1 MSTVSGD
8 PAVRATATSTAE
20 SEDEAAVEPHA
31 SSRSYRRRA
40 AVIASAI
47 ALPLT
52 VILALALT
60 AGHRST
66 TPVGPAPVL
75 SVAGFPANPA
85 SDATCARI
93 LQRLPVTLSGL
104 VTRRVSSASASVV
117 AWGDPAVVLRCGVPR
132 PTGLV
137 PASADYVQEV
147 GDGAGRSV
155 EWLPATGKKQTVW
168 TTIDRRVYVEVTV
181 PGKYDGASMITPLTT
196 AVAQATPAVCQAQPN
211 PAPPTPVANLCVD
224 RK

>member
-1 MSTVSGD
+1 MSTDLPVSG
-8 PAVRATATSTAE
+8 TTTSTHA
-20 SEDEAAVEPHA
+20 SEDEAGTEPHT
-31 SSRSYRRRA
+31 SNRSYRRRA

-60 AGHRST
+60 AGHGST
-66 TPVGPAPVL
+66 TPAGPAPVL
-75 SVAGFPANPA
+75 SVAAFPANPA

-104 VTRRVSSASASVV
+104 ATRRVSSGSASVV
-117 AWGDPAVVLRCGVPR
+117 GWGDPAVVLRCGVPR
-132 PTGLV
+132 PSGLV
-137 PASADYVQEV
+137 PNSADYVQEV
-147 GDGAGRSV
+147 GDSAGRSV
-155 EWLPATGKKQTVW
+155 EWLPVSGRKQTVW

-181 PGKYDGASMITPLTT
+181 PSKYDGASMITPLTT

-211 PAPPTPVANLCVD
+211 PAPPTPVANLCVN
-224 RK
+224 R

>member
-1 MSTVSGD
+1 MSTD
-8 PAVRATATSTAE
+8 LPAHGTATSNHVPG
-20 SEDEAAVEPHA
+20 DEAVDEPEA
-31 SSRSYRRRA
+31 SERFYRRRA

-60 AGHRST
+60 AAHRST
-66 TPVGPAPVL
+66 SSAGPASVL
-75 SVAGFPANPA
+75 SVAAYPANPA

-104 VTRRVSSASASVV
+104 ATRRVSSASTSVV

-132 PTGLV
+132 PSGLA
-137 PASADYVQEV
+137 PNSADYVQEV
-147 GDGAGRSV
+147 GDSAGRSV
-155 EWLPATGKKQTVW
+155 EWLPAAVKKQTVW
-168 TTIDRRVYVEVTV
+168 TTIDRGVYVEVTV

-196 AVAQATPAVCQAQPN
+196 AVSQATPAVCLAQPN
-211 PAPPTPVANLCVD
+211 PAPATPVANLCVD
-224 RK
+224 R